1 MPDEAVLGTYPTGSF
16 IGTFSFRVQV
26 QDINDPFDGFTKI
39 SEIKREIETM
49 EWKEGLGK
57 GVRKALGRMK
67 CGDVTLERAY
77 QGMDDFY
84 AWFETC
90 TRETDKR
97 TVTID
102 FLRPN
107 GDTVRRYV
115 LLGAFPK
122 DWTLPAM
129 DATSSTIGIEKITL
143 AVENMYQE

>member
-1 MPDEAVLGTYPTGSF
+1 MPDEPILGTYPTGSF
-16 IGTFSFRVQV
+16 IGTFSFKVQV

-49 EWKEGLGK
+49 EWKEGMGR

-67 CGDVTLERAY
+67 CSDVTLERAY

-84 AWFETC
+84 AWFEHC
-90 TRETDKR
+90 TTETDKR

-107 GDTVRRYV
+107 GQTVRRYV

>member
-1 MPDEAVLGTYPTGSF
+1 MPDEPILGSYPTGSF
-16 IGTFSFRVQV
+16 IGTFSFKVTV
-26 QDINDPFDGFTKI
+26 EGVNDLFDGFTKI

-49 EWKEGLGK
+49 EWKEGMGR

-67 CGDVTLERAY
+67 CSDVTLERAY

-84 AWFETC
+84 AWFEHC
-90 TRETDKR
+90 TTETDKR

-107 GDTVRRYV
+107 GQTVRRYV